1 MDRETRVVPDGLRLF
16 EIVRAEVFRGH
27 PDGYREFP
35 DEVLTV
41 QDLITNNGR
50 VFLANRIGADTL
62 GTNSPMAHMAVG
74 TMTTAAS
81 LNDSILSGEIVRKAL
96 AINSAQANNI
106 YTAIATF
113 GGFAESITS
122 AQIAEA
128 GVLNHAGSG
137 QGILYQRIAFA
148 AVTLADSDFLRV
160 TMETNVGS
168 NTI

>member
-1 MDRETRVVPDGLRLF
+1 MDEQTRVIPDGLRLF

-27 PDGYREFP
+27 PGGYRAVP
-35 DEVLTV
+35 DEVLSV
-41 QDLITNNGR
+41 VDLITNDGR
-50 VFLANRIGADTL
+50 VFLANRIGADAL

-81 LNDSILSGEIVRKAL
+81 LNDSNLSGEIVRKAL
-96 AINSAQANNI
+96 AVNTAATNNI
-106 YTAIATF
+106 YSAVATF
-113 GGFAESITS
+113 GGAAESITS

-128 GVLNHAGSG
+128 GVFNHAGSG
-137 QGILYQRIAFA
+137 QGILYQRIQFA

-160 TMETNVGS
+160 TMDTNVGS